1 MLARMALSEK
11 LNAAIVMDSFAC
23 VVAVLDLLS
32 LPPQAAATRARG
44 TTGADG
50 TRRPRCVRMNAFL
63 LGLRNRFDDCGRT
76 DEGLILVSMT
86 AGEASRDGEALGE
99 GENQLG
105 EDREEGDQQCSRE
118 DLHEVSLGEAVDDV
132 ATQPAPCDEGG
143 EGRRGHHLH
152 GRRAH
157 PGQHDWEG

>member
-11 LNAAIVMDSFAC
+11 LNAAIVMEPFAC
-23 VVAVLDLLS
+23 VVGVLDLLL
-32 LPPQAAATRARG
+32 LPPQAAATRASA
-44 TTGADG
+44 TTRADR
-50 TRRPRCVRMNAFL
+50 TRRPRCFRMNAFL

-118 DLHEVSLGEAVDDV
+118 DVHEGSLGA
-132 ATQPAPCDEGG
+132 
-143 EGRRGHHLH
+143 
-152 GRRAH
+152 
-157 PGQHDWEG
+157 

>member
-11 LNAAIVMDSFAC
+11 LNAAIVMDSLAC
-23 VVAVLDLLS
+23 VVPVVDLLL
-32 LPPQAAATRARG
+32 LPLPHAAATRASATSR
-44 TTGADG
+44 ADRA
-50 TRRPRCVRMNAFL
+50 RRPRCFRMNAFL
-63 LGLRNRFDDCGRT
+63 LGLRNRLDDCGRT

-86 AGEASRDGEALGE
+86 VGEASRDGEALGE

-132 ATQPAPCDEGG
+132 ATQPAP
-143 EGRRGHHLH
+143 
-152 GRRAH
+152 
-157 PGQHDWEG
+157 